1 MHRLNA
7 LPLGNRLRG
16 DAMRSLA
23 MLKPVKSI
31 LYSVALLLLGNGLLN
46 TLLTLRGTEEGFS
59 SAVLGMIM
67 SGYFIGFIGGT
78 WVSGRLIRRMGHIR
92 TFGFC
97 ASVCAS
103 VALLHLV
110 FVNPWVWLPL
120 RMAYGLSFITL
131 ITVIESWLNS
141 QAASHERG
149 RIFAVYMVVNLGALA
164 TAQQLLRLSS
174 PQGFLLFVIIAILIS
189 WALLPI
195 TLTRRVQ
202 PKMSERPK
210 SSLRALLGFAPLA
223 VASAALSGLAMGAFW
238 SMTPVYATQLGF
250 DIGGVGLVMSV
261 AIVGGALLQIPIGRF
276 SDKHD
281 RPRVMTWVVLLAAL
295 IAACMPFAP
304 THEALLGLY
313 FLWGGLAFSLYP
325 LAVAQLIDQLHPDEI
340 VAGSADMLVMH
351 GAGCAV
357 APIAA
362 GSLMT
367 AVGSQGLPVYIA
379 CVFALLG
386 MYAIYRRRR
395 VTALVTHTAH
405 FEPMV
410 QSSAEVLEL
419 IFDDTQ
425 GDLFDDPSFY
435 EEHERE
441 RLRSILTSS
450 KG

>member
-1 MHRLNA
+1 
-7 LPLGNRLRG
+7 
-16 DAMRSLA
+16 
-23 MLKPVKSI
+23 
-31 LYSVALLLLGNGLLN
+31 
-46 TLLTLRGTEEGFS
+46 
-59 SAVLGMIM
+59 MIM
-67 SGYFIGFIGGT
+67 SGYFVGFIGGT

-97 ASVCAS
+97 ASLCAS

-110 FVNPWVWLPL
+110 FINPWVWLPL
-120 RMAYGLSFITL
+120 RMVYGLSFITL

-261 AIVGGALLQIPIGRF
+261 AIIGGALLQIPIGRF

-304 THEALLGLY
+304 MHEALLGLY

>member
-1 MHRLNA
+1 
-7 LPLGNRLRG
+7 
-16 DAMRSLA
+16 MRSLA

-67 SGYFIGFIGGT
+67 SGYFVGFIGGT

-97 ASVCAS
+97 ASLCAS

-110 FVNPWVWLPL
+110 FINPWVWLPL
-120 RMAYGLSFITL
+120 RMVYGLSFITL

-210 SSLRALLGFAPLA
+210 SSLRSLLGFAPLA

-261 AIVGGALLQIPIGRF
+261 AIIGGALLQIPIGRF

>member
-1 MHRLNA
+1 
-7 LPLGNRLRG
+7 
-16 DAMRSLA
+16 MRSLA

-46 TLLTLRGTEEGFS
+46 TLLTLRGTGEGFS

-67 SGYFIGFIGGT
+67 SGYFVGFICGT

-97 ASVCAS
+97 ASICAS

-110 FVNPWVWLPL
+110 FINPWVWLPL
-120 RMAYGLSFITL
+120 RVMYGLSFITL

-141 QAASHERG
+141 QAASQERG

-174 PQGFLLFVIIAILIS
+174 PQGFLLFV
-189 WALLPI
+189 
-195 TLTRRVQ
+195 
-202 PKMSERPK
+202 
-210 SSLRALLGFAPLA
+210 
-223 VASAALSGLAMGAFW
+223 
-238 SMTPVYATQLGF
+238 
-250 DIGGVGLVMSV
+250 GLVMSV
-261 AIVGGALLQIPIGRF
+261 AIIGGALLQIPIGRF

-295 IAACMPFAP
+295 VAAAMPFAP
-304 THEALLGLY
+304 SHEVLLGLY
-313 FLWGGLAFSLYP
+313 FIWGGLAFSLYP

-340 VAGSADMLVMH
+340 VSGSADMLVMH

-367 AVGSQGLPVYIA
+367 AFGGHGLPLYIA
-379 CVFALLG
+379 CVFFLLWG
-386 MYAIYRRRR
+386 YAIYRRRR
-395 VTALVTHTAH
+395 VTALVTQTAH

-410 QSSAEVLEL
+410 QSSAEALEL
-419 IFDDTQ
+419 IADGTQ
-425 GDLFDDPSFY
+425 GDLFNDPSFY

-441 RLRSILTSS
+441 RLKKVLLSS
-450 KG
+450 KA

>member
-1 MHRLNA
+1 
-7 LPLGNRLRG
+7 
-16 DAMRSLA
+16 MRSLA
-23 MLKPVKSI
+23 MLKPVKSL

-46 TLLTLRGTEEGFS
+46 TLLTLRGTDEGFS

-67 SGYFIGFIGGT
+67 SGYFVGFIGGT

-97 ASVCAS
+97 ASLCAS

-110 FVNPWVWLPL
+110 FVNPWVWLLL
-120 RMAYGLSFITL
+120 RMVYGLSFITL

-210 SSLRALLGFAPLA
+210 SSLRVLLGFAPLA

-261 AIVGGALLQIPIGRF
+261 AIIGGALLQIPIGRF

>member
-1 MHRLNA
+1 
-7 LPLGNRLRG
+7 
-16 DAMRSLA
+16 MRSLA

-110 FVNPWVWLPL
+110 FINPWVWLPL
-120 RMAYGLSFITL
+120 RMVYGLSFITL

-261 AIVGGALLQIPIGRF
+261 AIIGGALLQIPIGRF

-304 THEALLGLY
+304 MHEALLGLY

-410 QSSAEVLEL
+410 QSSAKVLEL

-441 RLRSILTSS
+441 RLKNILTSS

>member
-1 MHRLNA
+1 
-7 LPLGNRLRG
+7 
-16 DAMRSLA
+16 MRSLA

-110 FVNPWVWLPL
+110 FINPWVWLPL
-120 RMAYGLSFITL
+120 RMVYGLSFITL

-238 SMTPVYATQLGF
+238 SMTPVYAAQLGF
-250 DIGGVGLVMSV
+250 DIAGVGLVMSV
-261 AIVGGALLQIPIGRF
+261 AIIGGALLQIPIGRF

-410 QSSAEVLEL
+410 QSSAKVLEL

-425 GDLFDDPSFY
+425 GDLFNDPSFY

-441 RLRSILTSS
+441 RLKSILTSS

>member
-1 MHRLNA
+1 
-7 LPLGNRLRG
+7 
-16 DAMRSLA
+16 

-67 SGYFIGFIGGT
+67 SGYFVGFIGGT

-97 ASVCAS
+97 ASLCAS

-110 FVNPWVWLPL
+110 FINPWVWLPL
-120 RMAYGLSFITL
+120 RMVYGLSFITL

-261 AIVGGALLQIPIGRF
+261 AIIGGALLQIPIGRF

-304 THEALLGLY
+304 MHEALLGLY

>member
-1 MHRLNA
+1 
-7 LPLGNRLRG
+7 
-16 DAMRSLA
+16 MRSLT
-23 MLKPVKSI
+23 MLKPVRSI
-31 LYSVALLLLGNGLLN
+31 LWSVALLLLGNGLLN
-46 TLLTLRGTEEGFS
+46 TLLTLRGTGEGFS
-59 SAVLGMIM
+59 SALLGIIM
-67 SGYFIGFIGGT
+67 SGYFVGFICGT

-97 ASVCAS
+97 AAICAS
-103 VALLHLV
+103 VALLHLI

-120 RMAYGLSFITL
+120 RVVYGLAFITL

-164 TAQQLLRLSS
+164 AAQQLLRLSS
-174 PQGFLLFVIIAILIS
+174 PEGFLLFALIAILIS

-195 TLTRRVQ
+195 TMTRRVQ
-202 PKMSERPK
+202 PSISERPK

-223 VASAALSGLAMGAFW
+223 VASATLSGLAMGAFW
-238 SMTPVYATQLGF
+238 SMTPVYASQLGF

-261 AIVGGALLQIPIGRF
+261 AIIGGALLQIPIGRF

-281 RPRVMTWVVLLAAL
+281 RPRVMTWVVFLAAI
-295 IAACMPFAP
+295 IAAAMPFAP
-304 THEALLGLY
+304 NHDVLLGLY

-367 AVGSQGLPVYIA
+367 VLGGHGLPIYIA
-379 CVFALLG
+379 CVFTLLG
-386 MYAIYRRRR
+386 VYAIYRRRH
-395 VTALVTHTAH
+395 VTDLTTHTAH

-410 QSSAEVLEL
+410 QSSAEALEM

-425 GDLFDDPSFY
+425 RDLFDDPSFY
-435 EEHERE
+435 EEHERQ
-441 RLRSILTSS
+441 RLREVYTASQT
-450 KG
+450 

>member
-1 MHRLNA
+1 
-7 LPLGNRLRG
+7 
-16 DAMRSLA
+16 MRSLA
-23 MLKPVKSI
+23 MLKPVRSI
-31 LYSVALLLLGNGLLN
+31 LWSVALLLLGNGLLN
-46 TLLTLRGTEEGFS
+46 TLLTLRGSGEGFS

-67 SGYFIGFIGGT
+67 SGYFVGFICGT

-97 ASVCAS
+97 ASICAS

-110 FVNPWVWLPL
+110 FINPWVWLPL

-141 QAASHERG
+141 QAASQERG

-164 TAQQLLRLSS
+164 IAQQLLRLSS
-174 PQGFLLFVIIAILIS
+174 PQGFLLFVVIAILIS

-202 PKMSERPK
+202 PTVPERPK

-223 VASAALSGLAMGAFW
+223 VACAALSGLAMGAFW
-238 SMTPVYATQLGF
+238 SMTPVYVTQLGF
-250 DIGGVGLVMSV
+250 DIGGVGLVMSM

-281 RPRVMTWVVLLAAL
+281 RPRVMTWVVLMAAL
-295 IAACMPFAP
+295 IAAAMPFAP
-304 THEALLGLY
+304 SHNVLVGLY
-313 FLWGGLAFSLYP
+313 FIWGGLAFSLYP

-340 VAGSADMLVMH
+340 VSGSADMLVMH

-367 AVGSQGLPVYIA
+367 AVGGHGLPIYIA

-386 MYAIYRRRR
+386 AYAIYRRRH
-395 VTALVTHTAH
+395 VTALITHTAH

-410 QSSAEVLEL
+410 QSGAGALEM

-425 GDLFDDPSFY
+425 PDLFDDPSFY
-435 EEHERE
+435 EENERE
-441 RLRSILTSS
+441 RLKKALSS
-450 KG
+450 ANA

>member
-1 MHRLNA
+1 
-7 LPLGNRLRG
+7 
-16 DAMRSLA
+16 MRSLA

-31 LYSVALLLLGNGLLN
+31 LWSVALLLLGNGLLN
-46 TLLTLRGTEEGFS
+46 TLLTLRGTGEGFS
-59 SAVLGMIM
+59 SAVLGLIM
-67 SGYFIGFIGGT
+67 SGYFVGFICGT

-97 ASVCAS
+97 ASICAS
-103 VALLHLV
+103 VALLHLI

-120 RMAYGLSFITL
+120 RVVYGLSFITL

-174 PQGFLLFVIIAILIS
+174 PEGFVLFVLIAILIS

-195 TLTRRVQ
+195 TMTRRVQ
-202 PKMSERPK
+202 TKIHERPK

-261 AIVGGALLQIPIGRF
+261 AIIGGALLQIPIGRF

-295 IAACMPFAP
+295 FAAAMPFAP
-304 THEALLGLY
+304 SQEALLGLY
-313 FLWGGLAFSLYP
+313 FIGGGLAFSLYP

-340 VAGSADMLVMH
+340 VSGSADMLVMH

-367 AVGSQGLPVYIA
+367 AVGSHGLPIYIG
-379 CVFALLG
+379 CVFTLLG
-386 MYAIYRRRR
+386 IYAIYRRRH
-395 VTALVTHTAH
+395 VTALITHTAH

-425 GDLFDDPSFY
+425 QDLFDDPSFY
-435 EEHERE
+435 EEHERQ
-441 RLRSILTSS
+441 RLRDVLMSS
-450 KG
+450 KA

>member
-1 MHRLNA
+1 
-7 LPLGNRLRG
+7 
-16 DAMRSLA
+16 MRSFA
-23 MLKPVKSI
+23 MLKPVKSL

-46 TLLTLRGTEEGFS
+46 TLLTLRGTDEGFS

-67 SGYFIGFIGGT
+67 SGYFVGFIGGT

-97 ASVCAS
+97 ASLCAS

-120 RMAYGLSFITL
+120 RMVYGLSFITL

-210 SSLRALLGFAPLA
+210 SSLRVLLGFAPLA

-261 AIVGGALLQIPIGRF
+261 AIIGGALLQIPIGRF